1 MNPKESEYS
10 KIVQTLYNIP
20 LITGIAGSV
29 TQSDFVY
36 ISTETGIPLLY
47 CWHNGKKEV
56 ISPPD
61 EPIMGCTKLHSTSP
75 RAIYAKDTSG
85 NENYALYVTDYS
97 KHSIQKITEEPIGR
111 LSKLFWYSDT
121 EWIVI
126 GCDKQEYYIKVISQ
140 DYQHSLYSTHEQ
152 ILTADYDDTRQ
163 VLVAAVGRGAGTKLA
178 LINVNTDNKTDNN
191 IVWISESDTSEDTF
205 PCIYSDTGH
214 LAYTTDV
221 SGHTEI
227 VVRSIEDLDE
237 VCRVN
242 VPGDIGFLPGTA
254 TLVWV
259 NENTMLCGVA
269 KHAEI
274 SPRVVTIP
282 GGEWSDPVLDG
293 SVLGAAATKS
303 GILLHGSS
311 LSQPHCIQRLHN
323 NTVVTIIKPDH
334 ENFIPGESHWYTS
347 FDGRKIQ
354 GWLLRSS
361 DPEAPLIMYC
371 HGGPNFATLNMWRPD
386 VQALVQGGYHVFAP
400 NFRGSTTFGSE
411 FRDLNIKDLGGGDLK
426 DVMYGATYAAEILGI
441 TEKPAITGG
450 SYGGYLTLMALTLH
464 PDEWQGGVSLIPL
477 VDIVKTYELADA
489 HYKALYEHL
498 LGGTPEERPELYR
511 EQSPIT
517 HLENLIHSVLIIA
530 GENDPRCPLQP
541 IHTFYEKAQQLNVPV
556 DLEVIPKEG
565 HGAAV
570 VSNMMKMNVLQLEFL
585 KTLF

>member
-1 MNPKESEYS
+1 MNPNESEYS
-10 KIVQTLYNIP
+10 TIVQSLYNIP
-20 LITGIAGSV
+20 LIGGITGSV
-29 TQSDFVY
+29 TQSDFIY
-36 ISTETGIPLLY
+36 TSTETGIPLLY
-47 CWHNGKKEV
+47 CWHNGKKEI

-61 EPIMGCTKLHSTSP
+61 EPVMGSRKLHGKSP

-85 NENYALYVTDYS
+85 DENYYLYVTDYS

-140 DYQHSLYSTHEQ
+140 DGQNSLYSTHEQ
-152 ILTADYDDTRQ
+152 IMAADYDDTRQ
-163 VLVAAVGRGAGTKLA
+163 VLVVAVGRGAGTKLA
-178 LINVNTDNKTDNN
+178 LINVTNNTTDKN
-191 IVWISESDTSEDTF
+191 ITWISESDTSEDTF
-205 PCIYSDTGH
+205 PCIYSGTGH
-214 LAYTTDV
+214 LAYTTNV
-221 SGHTEI
+221 SGHIEI
-227 VVRSIEDLDE
+227 VVRSLEDLDE
-237 VCRVN
+237 VCRVC

-269 KHAEI
+269 KHAQI
-274 SPRVVTIP
+274 SPRLVTIP
-282 GGEWSDPVLDG
+282 GGEWSDPLIDG
-293 SVLGAAATKS
+293 SVLGGAKTKS
-303 GILLHGSS
+303 GIILHGSS

-323 NTVVTIIKPDH
+323 KKVVTLIKPDYK
-334 ENFIPGESHWYTS
+334 NFCPGESHWYTS

-361 DPEAPLIMYC
+361 HPGAPLLVYC

-426 DVMYGATYAAEILGI
+426 DVLYGAIYAAEILGT
-441 TEKPAITGG
+441 TENPAITGG
-450 SYGGYLTLMALTLH
+450 SYGGYLTLMALTLQ
-464 PDEWQGGVSLIPL
+464 PDEWQGGVSLIPMVDL
-477 VDIVKTYELADA
+477 VETYEQGDA
-489 HYKALYEHL
+489 HYKAFFKYL
-498 LGGTPEERPELYR
+498 LGGTPQENPELYK

-517 HLENLIHSVLIIA
+517 HLENLVCPVLIIA
-530 GENDPRCPLQP
+530 GENDPRCPVQP
-541 IHTFYEKAQQLNVPV
+541 IQTFYEKAKNLNLPV
-556 DLEVIPKEG
+556 DLEVIPEEG